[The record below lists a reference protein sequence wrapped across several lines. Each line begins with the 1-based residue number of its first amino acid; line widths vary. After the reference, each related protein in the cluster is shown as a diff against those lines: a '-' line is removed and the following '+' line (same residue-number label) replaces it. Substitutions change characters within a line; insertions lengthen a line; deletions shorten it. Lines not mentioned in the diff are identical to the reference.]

1 MSYIPPKATP
11 QDKEPRLFGMDI
23 QAIIALRAM
32 YQVLGGQMPITAEK
46 VHDLAR
52 RWVGGRTPQPS
63 VIEALREPQTPLEIP
78 LSNHP

>member
-1 MSYIPPKATP
+1 MSYVPPKATP
-11 QDKEPRLFGMDI
+11 QDKEPQLFGMDI

-32 YQVLGGQMPITAEK
+32 YQMLGGQMPITAEK

-52 RWVGGRTPQPS
+52 IWVAGPTPPPS
-63 VIEALREPQTPLEIP
+63 VIDALRETQTPLAIP